1 MCGKIGRNTSIIV
14 LVFSIFTKKNSM
26 KALVIS
32 GGGSK
37 GAYAGG
43 VAQYLIQEQ
52 GRDYDLFLGTSTG
65 SLLVPH
71 LATGNLDKIY
81 NVFTNVTQSDI
92 FSVSPFVQRKKGNR
106 EFVSIDFINTIWQ
119 FIKMKRTFGESKAL
133 RRYIK
138 RNFTETE
145 FDLVKRTKDDVVVT
159 VSNLSK
165 NRVEYKSIKEFTYDE
180 FCDWIWISCNY
191 IPFMSLVK
199 KNGFEY
205 ADGALGCV
213 VPIREAILRGATE
226 VDAVILESENLEYN
240 KVLGKNPFSLMIN
253 LFSHLLDQVER
264 NDIAIGKLA
273 AKNKKVKLNLYYTP
287 SKLTENS
294 LIFNKKLMVSWWEQ
308 GYNYAKA
315 KHTDAPSN
323 ELK

>member
-1 MCGKIGRNTSIIV
+1 MR
-14 LVFSIFTKKNSM
+14 
-26 KALVIS
+26 ALVIS

-43 VAQYLIQEQ
+43 VAQYLIREE
-52 GRDYDLFLGTSTG
+52 GVNYDMFLGTSTG

-71 LATGNLDKIY
+71 LAAGKIDKIHQI
-81 NVFTNVTQSDI
+81 FTNVNQSNI
-92 FSVSPFVQRKKGNR
+92 FSVNPFVLRKKGNR
-106 EFVSIDFINTIWQ
+106 EFVSIDFINTLWQ
-119 FIKMKRTFGESKAL
+119 FVKMKRTFGESKAL

-138 RNFTETE
+138 KHFTFEE
-145 FDLVKRTKDDVVVT
+145 YNLIKDTKDDVVVT

-165 NRVEYKSIKEFTYDE
+165 NRVEYKSIKDFNYNE

-205 ADGALGCV
+205 ADGGLGCV
-213 VPIREAILRGATE
+213 VPIREAIQRGATE
-226 VDAVILESENLEYN
+226 VDAVILESENMAYN

-253 LFSHLLDQVER
+253 LFGHLLDQVER
-264 NDIAIGKLA
+264 SDIVIGKLA
-273 AKNKKVKLNLYYTP
+273 AKNKNVKLNLYYTP

-294 LIFNKKLMVSWWEQ
+294 LIFNKKLMTTWWQQ
-308 GYNYAKA
+308 GYYYAKQKSLEA
-315 KHTDAPSN
+315 RSN
-323 ELK
+323 ELRVD